1 MKNSNIEEVI
11 DLIKECTATYEIHD
25 IKFHHIVIFFPIFI
39 FWSLIIAIPIC
50 ILLSLMILLLFM
62 PLLILALVKK
72 QIAEYTFDHGYVNIH
87 KKLTPELDNVK
98 PRNCYPLYDIRLDI
112 AFNQY
117 KTAYIRNALKNYK
130 LCEILDTLKCC
141 HYNNRISNTFR
152 IFHYTKHLLKDFRVS
167 IFFQDLITRR
177 VLVPDI
183 VKNIFKIYGK
193 VIEIE

>member
-1 MKNSNIEEVI
+1 
-11 DLIKECTATYEIHD
+11 
-25 IKFHHIVIFFPIFI
+25 
-39 FWSLIIAIPIC
+39 
-50 ILLSLMILLLFM
+50 MILLLFM
-62 PLLILALVKK
+62 PLLILAFVKK
-72 QIAEYTFDHGYVNIH
+72 WMVEYTFDHGCVNIH
-87 KKLTPELDNVK
+87 KKLTPDLDNVK
-98 PRNCYPLYDIRLDI
+98 PRNCYPLHNIRYDIRLDI

-130 LCEILDTLKCC
+130 LCEILDTLKSC

-152 IFHYTKHLLKDFRVS
+152 IFHYTKHLLKDFTVS
-167 IFFQDLITRR
+167 IFFQDLIARR